1 MIKSYEQYI
10 TESSKTELKNI
21 MHSVFEDLAN
31 EYSEYYEID
40 ENFLT
45 KLQNAITGYLDNVKR
60 ELHKPADY
68 IKKIK
73 NNIQNVKADIQKDID
88 LIKSKFKPR
97 NKKEAEA
104 LADTVKDRYGYDEWP
119 SQYQNEI
126 DDYIDDII

>member
-126 DDYIDDII
+126 DDYIDDIM